1 MSVGIAIQQTQVC
14 LPAAVVLAFKEREW
28 LFFFFPSSERRQ
40 IKIANVSTF
49 RETYLAAAEVEALA
63 CFRVG
68 LFCALGRIGTHW
80 DTAESKEKKEHVDV
94 EKS

>member
-1 MSVGIAIQQTQVC
+1 M
-14 LPAAVVLAFKEREW
+14 LAFKEREW